1 MVNSR
6 RYSMD
11 SKETWKLMQEH
22 WELVGLI
29 QANANTLTYIDE
41 VREEFNGVMRESAA
55 LTRLETRLINIL
67 KDDIKISKTSKQL
80 DAIAGVK
87 TSNVLSFEESKMLK
101 K

>member
-1 MVNSR
+1 
-6 RYSMD
+6 MD
-11 SKETWKLMQEH
+11 NKETWKLMQKH
-22 WELVGLI
+22 WELVGHI
-29 QANANTLTYIDE
+29 QANANTLNYIDE
-41 VREEFNGVMRESAA
+41 VRKEFNGVMRESAA

-67 KDDIKISKTSKQL
+67 KDDIKKSQKTSKQL

>member
-1 MVNSR
+1 
-6 RYSMD
+6 MD
-11 SKETWKLMQEH
+11 NKETWKLMQEH

-29 QANANTLTYIDE
+29 QANANTLNYIDE
-41 VREEFNGVMRESAA
+41 VREEFDGVMRESAS

-67 KDDIKISKTSKQL
+67 KNDIKKSQKTSKQL

-87 TSNVLSFEESKMLK
+87 TSNVLNFEASKMLK

>member
-1 MVNSR
+1 
-6 RYSMD
+6 MD
-11 SKETWKLMQEH
+11 NKETWKLMQEH

-67 KDDIKISKTSKQL
+67 KDDIKISKISKQL

-101 K
+101 ISGGIL

>member
-1 MVNSR
+1 
-6 RYSMD
+6 MD
-11 SKETWKLMQEH
+11 NKETWKLMQEH

-67 KDDIKISKTSKQL
+67 KDDIKKSQKTSKQL

-101 K
+101 KINGGIL

>member
-1 MVNSR
+1 
-6 RYSMD
+6 
-11 SKETWKLMQEH
+11 MQEH

-29 QANANTLTYIDE
+29 QANTNTLTYIDE

-55 LTRLETRLINIL
+55 LTRLETHLINIL
-67 KDDIKISKTSKQL
+67 KNDIKKSQKTSKQL

-87 TSNVLSFEESKMLK
+87 TSNVLSFKELKMLK

>member
-1 MVNSR
+1 
-6 RYSMD
+6 MD
-11 SKETWKLMQEH
+11 NKETWKLTQEH

-67 KDDIKISKTSKQL
+67 KDDIKKSQKTSKQL

>member
-1 MVNSR
+1 
-6 RYSMD
+6 MD
-11 SKETWKLMQEH
+11 NKETWKLMQEH

-29 QANANTLTYIDE
+29 QANANTLNYIDE
-41 VREEFNGVMRESAA
+41 VREEFYGVMRESAS

-67 KDDIKISKTSKQL
+67 KDDIKKSQKTSKQL

-87 TSNVLSFEESKMLK
+87 TSNVLNFEKSKMLK